1 MKVLVGCNE
10 PLVTESIRALLTDVC
25 QYGTSLKL
33 IERESFAEV
42 VQDAS
47 TLDCDLLILYGNCL
61 SAPNLCSGGQLDNM
75 AFAIKTIKTTRKL
88 PTVVLNSMAEW
99 REALRAAGADVC
111 LPRPFDIGQFKDALA
126 EVRV

>member
-1 MKVLVGCNE
+1 MKVLVGCNQ

-47 TLDCDLLILYGNCL
+47 TLEYDLLILYGNCL
-61 SAPNLCSGGQLDNM
+61 SAPTLCSGGLLDNM
-75 AFAIKTIKTTRKL
+75 AFAIRSIKAARTL
-88 PTVVLNSMAEW
+88 PTVVLTSMAEW
-99 REALRAAGADVC
+99 REALRAAGADAC
-111 LPRPFDIGQFKDALA
+111 LNTPFDIGQFKDALA
-126 EVRV
+126 EARV